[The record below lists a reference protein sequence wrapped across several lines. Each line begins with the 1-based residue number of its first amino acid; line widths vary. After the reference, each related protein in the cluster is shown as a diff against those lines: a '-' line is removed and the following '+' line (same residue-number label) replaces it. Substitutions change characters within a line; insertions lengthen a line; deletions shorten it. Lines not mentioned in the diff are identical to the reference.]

1 MPSWGIGCF
10 HLWLKDMLLETD
22 TRSRLFRNKAERYS
36 QLPQPPAAEDAPQRS
51 RCFACRLP
59 PLSSVAAHS
68 PGPSAREKA
77 VEAQADGRDV
87 QNDLAELP
95 ASGWGV
101 F

>member
-22 TRSRLFRNKAERYS
+22 TRSRLFCNKAERYS
-36 QLPQPPAAEDAPQRS
+36 QPPQPQAAEAAPQRS

-59 PLSSVAAHS
+59 PLSSVAARL

-77 VEAQADGRDV
+77 VEVQAGGRDV
-87 QNDLAELP
+87 QKDLAEPP
-95 ASGWGV
+95 ASGRGV